1 MNRMLVWLLAGS
13 GVWCADGR
21 TQAAVWRADG
31 SPRDGVWWSGIAGFG
46 GQKVHETIHWNRSS
60 RGGTNS
66 FDEPR
71 QEDSLLFVW
80 WNLHNLFDTVEN
92 SGPRDRDFLQKGPYK
107 WDSKRYFTK
116 LYAVGRGLAA
126 AAGGRIPDAIGVC
139 EVENAD
145 VLDDLERRW
154 PPAWRLWRLHRD
166 SPDGRGIDVA
176 VWYNPDRLSVDS
188 VAWIH
193 PGQDYPTREA
203 LWIRWKL
210 PDGTRL
216 TWLWLHL
223 PSQRA
228 PSPKARA
235 DALADISAQIST
247 PVDGITGDL
256 NEGLDGPLAQW
267 LRAHKFRPNYPSN
280 LPGSFAYRGRLEAL
294 DGVWTGPSTRWRV
307 RCTAIPYGLKHTNN
321 GYKIRG
327 SFEGL
332 RYRGG
337 ASDHL
342 PLRMEVVRN

>member
-1 MNRMLVWLLAGS
+1 
-13 GVWCADGR
+13 
-21 TQAAVWRADG
+21 
-31 SPRDGVWWSGIAGFG
+31 
-46 GQKVHETIHWNRSS
+46 
-60 RGGTNS
+60 
-66 FDEPR
+66 
-71 QEDSLLFVW
+71 VW
-80 WNLHNLFDTVEN
+80 WNLQNLFDTVAN
-92 SGPRDRDFLQKGPYK
+92 SGPRDRDFLPDGPYK

-176 VWYNPDRLSVDS
+176 VWYNPDRLRVDS

-193 PGQDYPTREA
+193 PENVYPTREA
-203 LWIRWKL
+203 LWVRWKL

-228 PSPKARA
+228 PSPNARTS
-235 DALADISAQIST
+235 ALSAVLKQISG
-247 PVDGITGDL
+247 PLDGLTGDL
-256 NEGLDGPLAQW
+256 NEGLDGPLAEW
-267 LRAHKFRPNYPSN
+267 LRTKKFRPHYPTN
-280 LPGSFAYRGRLEAL
+280 LLGSYAYRGRLEAL
-294 DGVWTGPSTRWRV
+294 DGVWTHTASRWTSDTRSV
-307 RCTAIPYGLKHTNN
+307 PYGLKHHKT
-321 GYKIRG
+321 GYQIRG

-342 PLRMEVVRN
+342 PLRLTIVRN